1 MRSWPASSSRI
12 KTAAT
17 KATKETE
24 AAVTNVGVVASRR
37 AKTVV
42 ASRRTKSVVA
52 SRRTKTG
59 VASRRTKTVAI
70 SRRARNVV
78 A

>member
-1 MRSWPASSSRI
+1 MRSRPASSSRI

-37 AKTVV
+37 AKT
-42 ASRRTKSVVA
+42 
-52 SRRTKTG
+52 G

-70 SRRARNVV
+70 SRRARNVAASRKTDV